1 MKRYALFSLSD
12 KTNVETLAMALEK
25 QGYTILST
33 SNTARHLKKFCNQVV
48 EVSDV
53 TGFEEILGGRVKTLH
68 PVIHGGILADR
79 DDPAHVQTL
88 KDKGIGQ
95 IDVVVVNLYP
105 FAQKRI
111 ENRGDHNLIIE
122 NIDIGGPA
130 MIRAAAKNYRHVLV
144 LTDPLDYPPTL
155 EMMESEAGVPEA
167 WRLYLAHKA
176 FELSAAYDFQIM
188 DYLSEHHLDTAPSTE
203 MPHSLDLTFTLNQKL
218 RYGEN
223 PHQNAGLYVDR
234 KEGWKCLHG
243 KELSFN
249 NILDIDSS
257 LKMVR
262 LFEEPTVVITKHTT
276 PCGVGSADKLAEAYR
291 KAFAADNISPFG
303 GIVAVNR
310 PLDLET
316 AVCINSIFTEIII
329 APDYEPGVLEVL
341 VKKKNRRLIQYDPQ
355 LLVKP
360 AHPYEFRTMWWGLL
374 AQEWD
379 LIGEDYSNWKVVTRE
394 KPSSDQFEALIW
406 GWKVVSQLRSN
417 AIALTGKDQT
427 LGLGMGQ
434 TSRVDA
440 AEIAIWKAKKF
451 GHDLSSAV
459 CASDGFFPYRDSVDV
474 LYRAGVRAII
484 QPGGSK
490 ADDEI
495 IQACNELDIAMV
507 FTGVRHFRH

>member
-1 MKRYALFSLSD
+1 MKKYALFSLSE
-12 KTNVETLAMALEK
+12 KTNVETLAMSLEK

-33 SNTARHLKKFCNQVV
+33 SNTAKHLRQFCQEVV
-48 EVSDV
+48 EISEL
-53 TGFEEILGGRVKTLH
+53 TGFEEILDGRVKTLH
-68 PVIHGGILADR
+68 PVIHAGILADR
-79 DDPAHVQTL
+79 ELPSHMQTL
-88 KDKGIGQ
+88 ADKGIGH

-105 FAQKRI
+105 FAQTRAN
-111 ENRGDHNLIIE
+111 NRGDHGLIIE
-122 NIDIGGPA
+122 NIDVGGPA

-144 LTDPLDYPPTL
+144 LTDPVDYPPTL
-155 EMMESEAGVPEA
+155 EMLESASGVSEA

-176 FELSAAYDFQIM
+176 FELCSQYDHQIM

-203 MPHSLDLTFTLNQKL
+203 MPPNLDVSYTLSSNL

-223 PHQNAGLYVDR
+223 PHQNAGFYINR
-234 KEGWKCLHG
+234 KEGWKSLHG
-243 KELSFN
+243 KELSLN
-249 NILDIDSS
+249 NIMDIDSS
-257 LKMVR
+257 LRAIR
-262 LFEEPTVVITKHTT
+262 LFEEPTVVITKHTA
-276 PCGVGSADKLAEAYR
+276 PCGIGSASKLADAYR

-341 VKKKNRRLIQYDPQ
+341 IKKKNRRLIQYDLQ
-355 LLVKP
+355 LLKKP
-360 AHPYEFRTMWWGLL
+360 AHIYEMKTMWWGLL

-379 LIGEDYSNWKVVTRE
+379 EVLMDVSTWKVVSRE
-394 KPSSDQFEALIW
+394 KPSSEQYEAMIW

-417 AIALTGKDQT
+417 AIALTTKDQT

-440 AEIAIWKAKKF
+440 AAIAIWKAEKF
-451 GHDLSSAV
+451 AHDLGKAV
-459 CASDGFFPYRDSVDV
+459 CASDGFFPYRDSVDR
-474 LYRAGVRAII
+474 LYQAGVRAIV

-495 IQACNELDIAMV
+495 IQACNELDMAMV
-507 FTGVRHFRH
+507 FTGKRHFKH